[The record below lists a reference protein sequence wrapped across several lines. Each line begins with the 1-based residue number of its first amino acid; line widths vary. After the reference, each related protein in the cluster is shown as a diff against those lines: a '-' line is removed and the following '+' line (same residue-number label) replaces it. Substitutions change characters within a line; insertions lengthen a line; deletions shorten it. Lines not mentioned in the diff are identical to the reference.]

1 MSDSESETD
10 TENTDEVMPIAPAD
24 VAKDFS
30 AIEFRL
36 VKNELRNP
44 IYEHFL
50 VGFKFN
56 KKTVQR
62 KCIKCQSILVCRNH
76 TFHQIMCMNAYQSI
90 VGNFIVTC
98 GVNFPKKKGLSFPG
112 TITRTT
118 LVT

>member
-76 TFHQIMCMNAYQSI
+76 
-90 VGNFIVTC
+90 
-98 GVNFPKKKGLSFPG
+98 G
-112 TITRTT
+112 TTAMHS
-118 LVT
+118 